1 MFSGKC
7 QLIRPNQHQAAPIEW
22 VTPILV
28 LADETLRLLKCVGIM
43 WKTKGEYDKAI
54 ADYNEALRLD
64 PKRVVTYDNRGY
76 AWYAKG

>member
-1 MFSGKC
+1 
-7 QLIRPNQHQAAPIEW
+7 
-22 VTPILV
+22 
-28 LADETLRLLKCVGIM
+28 M